1 VSDFQKKRE
10 EYLALR
16 RGASRASPK
25 AREAGRLIGRAAA
38 SPVTAVAGNI
48 AEDFRG
54 GLEQYQASQE
64 ELFRP
69 RDTLLSGGTAEDIGY
84 GTLNELTGI
93 TRMLTS
99 PITGAVRS
107 VLPMETIGEAVSAVT
122 PESVKRLA
130 AQYPRQAQA
139 VGNVAELAGL
149 RGSGTLFGNTINTLA
164 ENLPTRIDNF
174 YRSPDVASKL
184 QAVAGPAIG
193 AIPNTMYEMFS
204 PEAIAKKR
212 VIGTG
217 RGRRQ
222 EYVTDPKAAIRE
234 GSMRESAFIDAQKKG
249 RMTPDRDTVVGSS
262 VEMQRYVDDAFDMAD
277 RPRARQAVKGTT
289 DVPEV
294 VLDRAMNHLYKV
306 HDTPTTPG
314 GTQLVV
320 RRQESGEKLQGEAL
334 GGGTATPSL
343 VLLSSKPTIDLARQA
358 FPDMNDK
365 DFYGMIR
372 TVGNASDA
380 LKVREAVFKEV
391 LPKNVLNTTSGAV
404 EKARF
409 MQDYFKA
416 KLAKNPNERQKK
428 ILDYFDGQKKLEVNE
443 AAPGIYVYSAS
454 HRSTAQD
461 LGGVNDFVAVD
472 TNPKTDTAYVMISD
486 GHDLFGMDPVGG
498 TSLINVVPMESFKI
512 GTKGKASAPRT
523 PKVEPSVAKIEEI
536 TGISKRPKESNQQ
549 YQQRVMVEYKGDPN
563 RADYKEA
570 LGNIGRTGMFTGVL
584 VSKEEEERGR

>member
-16 RGASRASPK
+16 KGASRASPK
-25 AREAGRLIGRAAA
+25 AREAGRLIGRTVA
-38 SPVTAVAGNI
+38 SPVTTTAGNI
-48 AEDFRG
+48 TEDFSSSVAKIRKGAGEGFNPRTPADPMYG
-54 GLEQYQASQE
+54 GLNMMAG
-64 ELFRP
+64 LAGAA
-69 RDTLLSGGTAEDIGY
+69 LS
-84 GTLNELTGI
+84 
-93 TRMLTS
+93 
-99 PITGAVRS
+99 PFTGAART
-107 VLPMETIGEAVSAVT
+107 VLPTEAISQAVAQRIPEGLMETAR
-122 PESVKRLA
+122 K
-130 AQYPRQAQA
+130 YPRQAEA

-149 RGSGTLFGNTINTLA
+149 KGSGRLFGDAMNTLA

-174 YRSPDVASKL
+174 YRSPDPASKL

-193 AIPNTMYEMFS
+193 AIPDAMYEMIS
-204 PEAIAKKR
+204 PSAIAKKR

-217 RGRRQ
+217 RGRVK
-222 EYVTDPKAAIRE
+222 EAVTDPKANVRDASI
-234 GSMRESAFIDAQKKG
+234 RESAFIDAQKKG

-277 RPRARQAVKGTT
+277 KPRARQAVKGTT
-289 DVPEV
+289 DVPDV
-294 VLDRAMNHLYKV
+294 ILDRAMKHLYKV

-334 GGGTATPSL
+334 GSGTATPSL
-343 VLLSSKPTIDLARQA
+343 VLLSSKPTIDLARKA
-358 FPDMNDK
+358 FPDMDDK
-365 DFYGMIR
+365 NFYGMVR

-380 LKVREAVFKEV
+380 LKVREAVFKGT

-416 KLAKNPNERQKK
+416 KLAKNPNERQQK

-523 PKVEPSVAKIEEI
+523 SKVEPSVAKIEEI

-549 YQQRVMVEYKGDPN
+549 YQQRVMVEYKGDPT

-570 LGNIGRTGMFTGVL
+570 LGNIGRTGMLTGVL
-584 VSKEEEERGR
+584 VSKEQEERR

>member
-1 VSDFQKKRE
+1 MSDFQKFRRE
-10 EYLALR
+10 MKA
-16 RGASRASPK
+16 ASRIK
-25 AREAGRLIGRAAA
+25 EREAGRLIGRGTA
-38 SPVTAVAGNI
+38 SPITAPASNI
-48 AEDFRG
+48 AEDFSSSVAKIRKGAGEGFNPRTPADPVYG
-54 GLEQYQASQE
+54 GLNMMAG
-64 ELFRP
+64 LAGAA
-69 RDTLLSGGTAEDIGY
+69 LSP
-84 GTLNELTGI
+84 LTGAAR
-93 TRMLTS
+93 T
-99 PITGAVRS
+99 
-107 VLPMETIGEAVSAVT
+107 VLPTEAISQAVVERVPEGLMEVA
-122 PESVKRLA
+122 R
-130 AQYPRQAQA
+130 QYPRQAEA
-139 VGNVAELAGL
+139 VGNVAELAGIK
-149 RGSGTLFGNTINTLA
+149 GSGRLFGDAMNTLA
-164 ENLPTRIDNF
+164 ENLPTRLEGF

-193 AIPNTMYEMFS
+193 AIPNTMYEMFM
-204 PEAIAKKR
+204 PEAIAKTR
-212 VIGTG
+212 VMGTG

-222 EYVTDPKAAIRE
+222 EYVTDPKANIRE
-234 GSMRESAFIDAQKKG
+234 GSMRESAFIDAQQKG
-249 RMTPDRDTVVGSS
+249 RMSPDRETVVGSS

-277 RPRARQAVKGTT
+277 KPRAKQAVKGTT
-289 DVPEV
+289 DVPDV
-294 VLDRAMNHLYKV
+294 ILDRAVNHLYKV
-306 HDTPTTPG
+306 HDTNTAPG
-314 GTQLVV
+314 ETQLVV
-320 RRQESGEKLQGEAL
+320 RRQESGEKLQAEAL

-343 VLLSSKPTIDLARQA
+343 VLLSSKPTIDLARKA
-358 FPDMNDK
+358 FPDMDNK

-416 KLAKNPNERQKK
+416 KLADKPNERQQK

-443 AAPGIYVYSAS
+443 VADGIYSYSAS

-461 LGGVNDFVAVD
+461 LGGVNDFIAID
-472 TNPKTDTAYVMISD
+472 TNTDTVYSMISD
-486 GHDLFGMDPVGG
+486 GHDLFGMDPVDG

-523 PKVEPSVAKIEEI
+523 TRDKPSVAKIEEI
-536 TGISKRPKESNQQ
+536 TGIPKKPKESNQQ

-584 VSKEEEERGR
+584 ASKENEERR

>member
-1 VSDFQKKRE
+1 MSDFQKFRRE
-10 EYLALR
+10 MKA
-16 RGASRASPK
+16 ASRIK
-25 AREAGRLIGRAAA
+25 EREAGRLIGRGMA
-38 SPVTAVAGNI
+38 SPITAPASNI
-48 AEDFRG
+48 AEDFSSSVAKIRKGAGEGFNPRTPADPVYG
-54 GLEQYQASQE
+54 GLNMMAG
-64 ELFRP
+64 LAGAA
-69 RDTLLSGGTAEDIGY
+69 LSP
-84 GTLNELTGI
+84 LTGAAR
-93 TRMLTS
+93 T
-99 PITGAVRS
+99 
-107 VLPMETIGEAVSAVT
+107 VLPTEAISQAVVERVPEGLMEVA
-122 PESVKRLA
+122 R
-130 AQYPRQAQA
+130 QYPRQAEA
-139 VGNVAELAGL
+139 VGNVAELAGIK
-149 RGSGTLFGNTINTLA
+149 GSGRLFGDAMNTLA
-164 ENLPTRIDNF
+164 ENLPTRLEGF

-193 AIPNTMYEMFS
+193 AIPNTMYEMFM
-204 PEAIAKKR
+204 PEAIAKTR
-212 VIGTG
+212 VMGTG

-222 EYVTDPKAAIRE
+222 EYVTDPKANIRE
-234 GSMRESAFIDAQKKG
+234 GSMRESAFIDAQQKG
-249 RMTPDRDTVVGSS
+249 RMSPDRETVVGSS

-277 RPRARQAVKGTT
+277 KPRAKQAVKGTT
-289 DVPEV
+289 DVPDV
-294 VLDRAMNHLYKV
+294 ILDRAVNHLYKV
-306 HDTPTTPG
+306 HDTNTAPG
-314 GTQLVV
+314 ETQLVV
-320 RRQESGEKLQGEAL
+320 RRQESGEKLQAEAL

-343 VLLSSKPTIDLARQA
+343 VLLSSKPTIDLARKA
-358 FPDMNDK
+358 FPDMDNK

-416 KLAKNPNERQKK
+416 KLADKPNERQQK

-443 AAPGIYVYSAS
+443 VADGIYSYSAS

-461 LGGVNDFVAVD
+461 LGGVNDFIAID
-472 TNPKTDTAYVMISD
+472 TNTDTVYSMISD
-486 GHDLFGMDPVGG
+486 GHDLFGMDPVDG

-523 PKVEPSVAKIEEI
+523 TRDKPSVAKIEEI
-536 TGISKRPKESNQQ
+536 TGIPKKPKESNQQ

-584 VSKEEEERGR
+584 ASKENEERR

>member
-1 VSDFQKKRE
+1 MSSDILEMRK
-10 EYLALR
+10 ALR
-16 RGASRASPK
+16 VGPK
-25 AREAGRLIGRAAA
+25 AKESGRLIGRAVA
-38 SPVTAVAGNI
+38 SPVTTTAGNI
-48 AEDFRG
+48 AEDFTSSVAKVRKGAGEGFNPRTLADPMYG
-54 GLEQYQASQE
+54 GLNMMAG
-64 ELFRP
+64 LAGAA
-69 RDTLLSGGTAEDIGY
+69 LSPLTGTAR
-84 GTLNELTGI
+84 T
-93 TRMLTS
+93 
-99 PITGAVRS
+99 
-107 VLPMETIGEAVSAVT
+107 VLPTEAISQAVAQRIPEGLMETA
-122 PESVKRLA
+122 R
-130 AQYPRQAQA
+130 QYPRQAEA

-149 RGSGTLFGNTINTLA
+149 KGSGRLFGDAMNTLA

-174 YRSPDVASKL
+174 YRSPDPASKL

-193 AIPNTMYEMFS
+193 AIPDAMYEMFS

-262 VEMQRYVDDAFDMAD
+262 VEMQRYVDDAFDMTD
-277 RPRARQAVKGTT
+277 KPRARQAVKGTT
-289 DVPEV
+289 DVPDV
-294 VLDRAMNHLYKV
+294 ILDRAMNHLYKV

-320 RRQESGEKLQGEAL
+320 RRQESGEKLQAEAL
-334 GGGTATPSL
+334 GGSTATPSL
-343 VLLSSKPTIDLARQA
+343 VLLSSKPTIDLARKA

-365 DFYGMIR
+365 DFYGMVR

-380 LKVREAVFKEV
+380 LKVREAVFKGV

-416 KLAKNPNERQKK
+416 KLAKNPNERQQK

-461 LGGVNDFVAVD
+461 LGGVNDFVAID

-523 PKVEPSVAKIEEI
+523 PKTEPSVAKIEEI

-549 YQQRVMVEYKGDPN
+549 YQQRVMVEYEGDPN

-584 VSKEEEERGR
+584 VSKEEEKKGR

>member
-1 VSDFQKKRE
+1 MSDFQKFRRE
-10 EYLALR
+10 MKA
-16 RGASRASPK
+16 ASRIK
-25 AREAGRLIGRAAA
+25 EREAGRLIGRGMA
-38 SPVTAVAGNI
+38 SPITAPASNI
-48 AEDFRG
+48 AEDFSSSVAKIRKGAGEGFNPRTPADPVYG
-54 GLEQYQASQE
+54 GLNMMAG
-64 ELFRP
+64 LAGAA
-69 RDTLLSGGTAEDIGY
+69 LSP
-84 GTLNELTGI
+84 LTGAAR
-93 TRMLTS
+93 T
-99 PITGAVRS
+99 
-107 VLPMETIGEAVSAVT
+107 VLPTEAISQAVVERVPEGLMEVA
-122 PESVKRLA
+122 R
-130 AQYPRQAQA
+130 QYPRQAEA
-139 VGNVAELAGL
+139 VGNVAELAGIK
-149 RGSGTLFGNTINTLA
+149 GSGRLFGDAMNTLA
-164 ENLPTRIDNF
+164 ENLPTRLEGF

-193 AIPNTMYEMFS
+193 AIPNTMYEMFM
-204 PEAIAKKR
+204 PEAIAKTR
-212 VIGTG
+212 VMGTG

-222 EYVTDPKAAIRE
+222 EYVTDPKANIRE
-234 GSMRESAFIDAQKKG
+234 GSMRESAFIDAQQKG
-249 RMTPDRDTVVGSS
+249 RMSPDRETVVGSS

-277 RPRARQAVKGTT
+277 KPRAKQAVKGTT
-289 DVPEV
+289 DVPDV
-294 VLDRAMNHLYKV
+294 ILDRAANHLYKV
-306 HDTPTTPG
+306 HDTNTAPG
-314 GTQLVV
+314 ETQLVV
-320 RRQESGEKLQGEAL
+320 RRQESGEKLQAEAL

-343 VLLSSKPTIDLARQA
+343 VLLSSKPTIDLARKA
-358 FPDMNDK
+358 FPDMDNK

-416 KLAKNPNERQKK
+416 KLADKPNERQQK

-443 AAPGIYVYSAS
+443 VADGIYSYSAS

-461 LGGVNDFVAVD
+461 LGGVNDFIAID
-472 TNPKTDTAYVMISD
+472 TNTDTVYSMISD
-486 GHDLFGMDPVGG
+486 GHDLFGMDPVDG

-523 PKVEPSVAKIEEI
+523 TRDKPSVAKIEEI
-536 TGISKRPKESNQQ
+536 TGIPKKPKESNQQ

-584 VSKEEEERGR
+584 ASKENEERR

>member
-1 VSDFQKKRE
+1 MSDFQKKRE

-16 RGASRASPK
+16 KGASRASPK
-25 AREAGRLIGRAAA
+25 AREAGRLVGRGMA

-69 RDTLLSGGTAEDIGY
+69 RDSLFSGETAEDIGY

-99 PITGAVRS
+99 PITGAARS
-107 VLPMETIGEAVSAVT
+107 VLPTETIGQAVSAIT
-122 PESVKRLA
+122 PESVKQLA
-130 AQYPRQAQA
+130 AEYPRQAQA
-139 VGNVAELAGL
+139 IGNVAELAGL
-149 RGSGTLFGNTINTLA
+149 RGSGTLFGNALNTLA
-164 ENLPTRIDNF
+164 ENLPTRLEGF

-184 QAVAGPAIG
+184 QAVAGPAVG
-193 AIPNTMYEMFS
+193 AIPNTMYEMFM
-204 PEAIAKKR
+204 PEAIAKTR
-212 VIGTG
+212 VMGTG

-222 EYVTDPKAAIRE
+222 EYVTDPKAAVRE
-234 GSMRESAFIDAQKKG
+234 GSMRESAFIDAQQKR

-277 RPRARQAVKGTT
+277 RPRARQAVRGTT
-289 DVPEV
+289 DVPDV
-294 VLDRAMNHLYKV
+294 ILDRAMNHLYKI

-320 RRQESGEKLQGEAL
+320 RRQESGEKLQAEAL

-343 VLLSSKPTIDLARQA
+343 VLLSSKPTIDLARKA

-416 KLAKNPNERQKK
+416 KLAKNPNERQQK

-443 AAPGIYVYSAS
+443 VADGVYSYSAS

-461 LGGVNDFVAVD
+461 LGGVNDFIAID
-472 TNPKTDTAYVMISD
+472 TNTDTVYTMISD

-498 TSLINVVPMESFKI
+498 TSLINVVPMESFKV

-523 PKVEPSVAKIEEI
+523 PKTEPSVAKIEEI

-549 YQQRVMVEYKGDPN
+549 YQQRVMVEYKGDPT

-570 LGNIGRTGMFTGVL
+570 LGNIGRTGMLTGVL
-584 VSKEEEERGR
+584 VSKEQEERR